1 MELKRIFEL
10 MAAPEKLIDPSQI
23 NVLSSYVGG
32 FVTELEE
39 TLNEENYQVS
49 LKWSDL
55 RKELKSNAEADRA
68 IELTDIYRE
77 REKNKIL
84 LARLKR
90 FRGDLKDRFI
100 VVSSIKRY

>member
-1 MELKRIFEL
+1 MDIERIVEL
-10 MAAPEKLIDPSQI
+10 MAEPEKLNDSSQI

-49 LKWSDL
+49 LKWLDL

-90 FRGDLKDRFI
+90 FRGDLRDRFQ
-100 VVSSIKRY
+100 VVSILKRY